1 MNLQTNYFILYDAI
15 FFVVS
20 LLICIH
26 AYRKGLFAQIFGI
39 VAFVASF
46 IVAWLSYD
54 HFAQMTTL
62 VHSPYFTS
70 ALNQLAWFFLCFIG
84 CRILL
89 SIFRHILFIDKKKKH
104 GPLSFIN
111 HLGGLCIGL
120 LEVCVVLQCWFAFV
134 ELPFVENGKAYE
146 AQSMV
151 LKGKNV
157 LQEEVKLLWNTKIRP
172 SITN

>member
-62 VHSPYFTS
+62 VHSRYFTS
-70 ALNQLAWFFLCFIG
+70 ALNQLAWFFLCFI
-84 CRILL
+84 
-89 SIFRHILFIDKKKKH
+89 IDKKKKH

>member
-20 LLICIH
+20 LFICIH
-26 AYRKGLFAQIFGI
+26 AYR
-39 VAFVASF
+39 
-46 IVAWLSYD
+46 
-54 HFAQMTTL
+54 
-62 VHSPYFTS
+62 
-70 ALNQLAWFFLCFIG
+70 
-84 CRILL
+84 
-89 SIFRHILFIDKKKKH
+89 IFRHILFIDKKKKH